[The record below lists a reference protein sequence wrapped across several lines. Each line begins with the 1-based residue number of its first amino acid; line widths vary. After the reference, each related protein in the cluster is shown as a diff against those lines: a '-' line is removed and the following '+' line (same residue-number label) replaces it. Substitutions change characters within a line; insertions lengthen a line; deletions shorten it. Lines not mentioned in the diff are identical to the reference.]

1 MQIHSL
7 KRRRILLGVTG
18 SIAAYKAAEL
28 VRQLR
33 AAGAEVQVVMT
44 EAATRFI
51 TPLTLKALSGRPVR
65 TELWDAAA
73 EAAMGHI
80 ELARWAQLVVVAPA
94 SADFLAKLRA
104 GRADD
109 LLSTL
114 CLATEAPIAVVPAMN
129 RRMWQ
134 HPATQENLSVLK
146 ARGVQ
151 IWGPEEG
158 TQACG
163 EDGPGRMLEAV
174 ELRARI
180 AAWLCSG
187 PLRGKRVLITAGP
200 TREAVDPVRFLSNRS
215 SGKMGYALAQAAI
228 EAGAQVTLVSG
239 PTALEPPPVAEL
251 VRVESAREMY
261 QAVMARVQGVEIF
274 IAAAAVADYTPAAV
288 QAVKIKKEVDHLC
301 LELVK
306 TQDILAEVAKLP
318 KRPFTVGFA
327 AETENLEEYARAKL
341 ERKGLDMLAA
351 NWIGRGVGFEVDE
364 NSLWVLWP
372 GGERYLPRVSKTE
385 LARQL
390 LALIVERYE
399 AKNSAED
406 SR

>member
-7 KRRRILLGVTG
+7 QRRRILLGVTG
-18 SIAAYKAAEL
+18 SIAAYKVAEL

-33 AAGAEVQVVMT
+33 AAGAEVQAVMS

-51 TPLTLKALSGRPVR
+51 SPLTLQALSGRPVR

-80 ELARWAQLVVVAPA
+80 ELARWAELVVVAPA

-129 RRMWQ
+129 QRMWQ
-134 HPATQENLSVLK
+134 HPATQENVSVLK
-146 ARGVQ
+146 ARGVE

-158 TQACG
+158 AQACG
-163 EDGPGRMLEAV
+163 EVGPGRMLEAV

-180 AAWLCSG
+180 AARLGSG

-200 TREAVDPVRFLSNRS
+200 TREAIDPVRFLSNRS

-228 EAGAQVTLVSG
+228 EAGAQVILISG
-239 PTALEPPPVAEL
+239 PTALEPPPVAEF
-251 VRVESAREMY
+251 VRVESAQEMY

-274 IAAAAVADYTPAAV
+274 IAAAAVADYTPAVV
-288 QAVKIKKEVDHLC
+288 QAVKIKKDVDRLC

-318 KRPFTVGFA
+318 EGPFTVGFA
-327 AETENLEEYARAKL
+327 AETENLKEYAREKL

-351 NWIGRGVGFEVDE
+351 NWVGRGVGFEVDE

-372 GGERYLPRVSKTE
+372 GGERYLPPVPKTE

-399 AKNSAED
+399 AKNSPED

>member
-7 KRRRILLGVTG
+7 QRRRILLGVTG
-18 SIAAYKAAEL
+18 SVAAYKVAEL

-51 TPLTLKALSGRPVR
+51 TPLTLQALSGRPVR
-65 TELWDAAA
+65 TELWDTAA

-94 SADFLAKLRA
+94 SADFLAKLRV

-129 RRMWQ
+129 QRMWQ
-134 HPATQENLSVLK
+134 HPATQENISVLK
-146 ARGVQ
+146 GRGVQ

-158 TQACG
+158 AQACG
-163 EDGPGRMLEAV
+163 EVGPGRMLEVV

-180 AAWLCSG
+180 AARLCSG
-187 PLRGKRVLITAGP
+187 PLRGKKVLITAGP

-215 SGKMGYALAQAAI
+215 SGKMGYAVAQAAI
-228 EAGAQVTLVSG
+228 EAGAQVILVSG

-251 VRVESAREMY
+251 VRVESAWEMY

-274 IAAAAVADYTPAAV
+274 IAAAAVADYTPAVV
-288 QAVKIKKEVDHLC
+288 QAVKIKKGVDRLC

-318 KRPFTVGFA
+318 GGPFTVGFA

-351 NWIGRGVGFEVDE
+351 NWVGRGVGFEVDE

-372 GGERYLPRVSKTE
+372 GGERYLPPLSKME

-399 AKNSAED
+399 AENSVKD
-406 SR
+406 PR